1 MARTVGIESLE
12 LKIDKA
18 KMDVVK
24 TKEKYDKAVSK
35 LSDLMDKADAIKRD
49 ELVKTMMKSSKSYEE
64 ILRFLT
70 EEPSEE
76 EQVAPQRKRTLYDD
90 IMQGSI
96 SLVGKFQEVNNKSG
110 DLLDCSK

>member
-1 MARTVGIESLE
+1 MARGTVIESFE

-18 KMDVVK
+18 KMDMVK
-24 TKEKYDKAVSK
+24 TEEKYDKAVSK

-49 ELVKTMMKSSKSYEE
+49 ELVKTMMKSNKSYEE

-76 EQVAPQRKRTLYDD
+76 E
-90 IMQGSI
+90 
-96 SLVGKFQEVNNKSG
+96 
-110 DLLDCSK
+110 

>member
-24 TKEKYDKAVSK
+24 TKDRYDKAVSK

-49 ELVKTMMKSSKSYEE
+49 ELVDTMMKSNKSYEE
-64 ILRFLT
+64 ILHFLA

-76 EQVAPQRKRTLYDD
+76 E
-90 IMQGSI
+90 
-96 SLVGKFQEVNNKSG
+96 
-110 DLLDCSK
+110 

>member
-1 MARTVGIESLE
+1 MARGTVIESFE

-18 KMDVVK
+18 KMDMVK
-24 TKEKYDKAVSK
+24 TEEKYDKAVSK

-76 EQVAPQRKRTLYDD
+76 E
-90 IMQGSI
+90 
-96 SLVGKFQEVNNKSG
+96 
-110 DLLDCSK
+110 

>member
-24 TKEKYDKAVSK
+24 TKDRYDKAVSK
-35 LSDLMDKADAIKRD
+35 LNDLMDKADTIKRD

-76 EQVAPQRKRTLYDD
+76 E
-90 IMQGSI
+90 
-96 SLVGKFQEVNNKSG
+96 
-110 DLLDCSK
+110 